1 MIQTPKDKAHDLHTE
16 AF

>member
-1 MIQTPKDKAHDLHTE
+1 MLQTPKDKAHDLHTE